1 MPASPRHYLLY
12 ARQSLR
18 DFRTILVL
26 FSVGYLAFGV
36 YDAVSHRQPAR
47 MVQWAISATFPLM
60 VGVAIYLYSRRTFVE
75 FQEGGVLIRQF
86 MRAALI
92 PYTDIEKARV
102 DSMEH
107 IFDRPDRKR
116 WQTKTVKALYQQ
128 KALCLKVR
136 SDDDQQAE
144 LRRRLGLRTM
154 VEREAVLPL
163 AEADVALATVK
174 QRLGSRR
181 PTPAVAN
188 AARAASRRRRRA
200 KRGR

>member
-1 MPASPRHYLLY
+1 MPAPRRHYLLY
-12 ARQSLR
+12 ARQTLR

-26 FSVGYLAFGV
+26 FSLGYLGFGV
-36 YDAVSHRQPAR
+36 YDAVSHHEPAR
-47 MVQWAISATFPLM
+47 MIQWAISATFPLI
-60 VGVAIYLYSRRTFVE
+60 VGAVLYLYSRRTFVE
-75 FQEGGVLIRQF
+75 FQDGGVLIQQF
-86 MRAALI
+86 LRAALI
-92 PYTDIEKARV
+92 PYTDIEKART
-102 DSMEH
+102 DTLEH

-116 WQTKTVKALYQQ
+116 WQTKTVRALYQQ

-136 SDDDQQAE
+136 ADDEQQGE

-163 AEADVALATVK
+163 TDTDSALATIK

-181 PTPAVAN
+181 QPAEAETAVS
-188 AARAASRRRRRA
+188 SRRRRGR